1 MTVTNNTPMLQALR
15 DIATE
20 AEEVWG
26 SDLMLPALRQ
36 YQQTFSPGVVLRLLD
51 LAERVEAQSALSSM
65 VAEQRGMKNA
75 LEEVQAEAG
84 EELDGAELA
93 TVIRLCQRVAAKHR
107 MIVAAS

>member
-1 MTVTNNTPMLQALR
+1 MTVTDNTPMLQALR

-36 YQQTFSPGVVLRLLD
+36 YQQTFNPGVVLRLLD

-84 EELDGAELA
+84 KELDGAELA
-93 TVIRLCQRVAAKHR
+93 AVIRLCQRVAAKHR
-107 MIVAAS
+107 MVVAAS